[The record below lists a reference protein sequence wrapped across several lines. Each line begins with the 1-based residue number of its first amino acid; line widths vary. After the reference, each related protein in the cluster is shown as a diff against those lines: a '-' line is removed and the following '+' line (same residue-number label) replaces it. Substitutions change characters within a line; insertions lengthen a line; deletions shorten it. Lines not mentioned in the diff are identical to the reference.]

1 MKKIIMVRI
10 RRMTYTHTVESAASA
25 GANNNIAGV
34 SYDLETTADY
44 REAVGGFAEIGS
56 ANGNTLVMEGRQLDD
71 GTNMTIDAGDYSDE
85 NLVLVPDMDVAAA
98 GGAAYMGTANEN
110 TLVLTNTTLKNNVAG
125 GLGGITLA
133 AW

>member
-85 NLVLVPDMDVAAA
+85 NLVLVPDMDVAALPIWA
-98 GGAAYMGTANEN
+98 RPM
-110 TLVLTNTTLKNNVAG
+110 K
-125 GLGGITLA
+125 IH
-133 AW
+133 WC